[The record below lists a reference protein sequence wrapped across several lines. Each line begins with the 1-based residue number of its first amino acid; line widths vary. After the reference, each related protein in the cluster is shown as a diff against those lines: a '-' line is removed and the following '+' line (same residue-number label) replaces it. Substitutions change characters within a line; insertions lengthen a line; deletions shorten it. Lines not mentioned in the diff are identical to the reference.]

1 MNKLNVAFTEKKM
14 SHSTQKQ
21 KRGRMHGTREDS
33 LSAPWKLLAG
43 ILGVLSLVLMAAVLT
58 LGILMV
64 KSDVLESSKQVPEN
78 SSSLPSTI
86 SQSGCYYGSCPE
98 KWIWSRGNCYY
109 ISNDIMDWQGSR
121 TDCMKR
127 NSTLLKIESR
137 EELNNFLNLLSAMY
151 WTGLSHNVTA
161 SSWMWDDGAALSQE
175 LLSVVKDFP
184 SGKCVYYGLQ
194 DSFVHDDCNYSTF
207 YICKQMAMQFLF

>member
-64 KSDVLESSKQVPEN
+64 KS
-78 SSSLPSTI
+78 
-86 SQSGCYYGSCPE
+86 CYYGSCPE